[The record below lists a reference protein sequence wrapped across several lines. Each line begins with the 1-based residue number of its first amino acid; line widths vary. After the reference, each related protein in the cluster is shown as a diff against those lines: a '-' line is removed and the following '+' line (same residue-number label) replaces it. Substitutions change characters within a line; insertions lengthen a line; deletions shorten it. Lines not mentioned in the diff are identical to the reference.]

1 MTLQAFLSKV
11 GFDGSTCFSVPVGA
25 GFGVG
30 KGVAA
35 GVGVGV
41 GVATGTG
48 FVVATPLF
56 HTNFVPLL
64 MQVYFLPLA
73 VAVAPAFLHAS
84 PAFTAAIAF
93 MGTRNSARAINEP
106 STFFI

>member
-1 MTLQAFLSKV
+1 V
-11 GFDGSTCFSVPVGA
+11 GVEVTSGVGEGA
-25 GFGVG
+25 GVGVEV
-30 KGVAA
+30 GVAA
-35 GVGVGV
+35 G
-41 GVATGTG
+41 TG
-48 FVVATPLF
+48 FAIVTPLF
-56 HTNFVPLL
+56 HTNFLPLL

-73 VAVAPAFLHAS
+73 VAVVPAFLHAS